1 MTMLTVRRCRV
12 GSTLTEDALPSPRFP
27 TYVRLIYVQVSPAVV
42 AHLISRLPR
51 LLSLDYDRMAT
62 VIAAMT
68 AGPCGLTRLS
78 LSSCGGQEGEAVAE
92 VLPWLCPKL
101 AAFSMDNSQLCP
113 WLMHVLP
120 GLVHLTQLE
129 LGWAS
134 LTEANSCLH
143 PLLKAIGGRLT
154 HLSLEN
160 VEDCDILRLGR
171 QCPRLVSLKLSAFLT
186 SSQPATSYEKAPTAS
201 ATFPHLE
208 EVHIFNSR
216 EAYIPYSVV
225 RALMGQLRR
234 AYFQNMTVSWSD
246 LLGKPTVSSHLAAAS
261 FENCSELT
269 LSCLLQLLSTDS
281 PLGGRIDPTIGPLKS
296 SVVDPN
302 RMYLDP
308 DQGPDFWSNLDP
320 PWIRILKLC
329 FF

>member
-113 WLMHVLP
+113 RLMHVLP

-154 HLSLEN
+154 H
-160 VEDCDILRLGR
+160 
-171 QCPRLVSLKLSAFLT
+171 
-186 SSQPATSYEKAPTAS
+186 
-201 ATFPHLE
+201 
-208 EVHIFNSR
+208 
-216 EAYIPYSVV
+216 
-225 RALMGQLRR
+225 LRR